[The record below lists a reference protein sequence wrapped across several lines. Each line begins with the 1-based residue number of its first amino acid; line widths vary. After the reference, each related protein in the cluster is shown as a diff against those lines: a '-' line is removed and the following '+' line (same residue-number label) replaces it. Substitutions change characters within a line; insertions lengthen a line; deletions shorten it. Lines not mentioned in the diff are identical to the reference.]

1 MLGVQVP
8 PGLPFFCKWGNEMK
22 IVEWLKSVPSF
33 IKDVRMEIKRTSF
46 PSKEEVIDTTLVV
59 IVVCIIFGIFLWLV
73 DQAIFSLIQFVL
85 QKIS

>member
-1 MLGVQVP
+1 
-8 PGLPFFCKWGNEMK
+8 MK